1 MSASLPQGDIGVLD
15 ISRDVATSS
24 PDADIELVLSSLRQ
38 RAYDSTDPIHVV
50 NEKRQLVGIVPLF
63 KLMAAPFGA
72 KISDIM
78 VSNFKVARLGADREE
93 VLSLAHTNHLS
104 SVPVVDDNGRLVGC
118 VTATALIDTALR
130 EHTED
135 VNRLAGILHFETNSH
150 HALSEA
156 PWRRAVHRLPW
167 LLVGLLGS
175 SAATFVMAS
184 FEERLSTQVA
194 IAFFVP
200 AIVYLADAI
209 GTQSEAVTVRGLA
222 LLKEPRLSLLLTGE
236 LLAGLLIGGALGVVA
251 FGAVYLAV
259 SDIMLALSVAL
270 AICVAGALAAVCG
283 LFFPWLLSR
292 FGADPAFASGPVAT
306 VIQDVLSL
314 IVYFGII
321 SLLLPLRP

>member
-1 MSASLPQGDIGVLD
+1 MSASLPQGEISVLD

-24 PDADIELVLSSLRQ
+24 PDASVESALNDLRQ
-38 RAYDSTDPIHVV
+38 RSYDSLDAVYVV
-50 NEKRQLVGIVPLF
+50 DAQRRLVGIVPLW
-63 KLMAAPFGA
+63 KLMAAPTDA

-78 VSNFKVARLGADREE
+78 LSNFKASRLGSDRGE
-93 VLSLAHTNHLS
+93 VLSLAHVNRLS
-104 SVPVVDDNGRLVGC
+104 SVPVVDDNGRLAGC

-150 HALSEA
+150 HALTEA

-175 SAATFVMAS
+175 SAATLVMAS

-251 FGAVYLAV
+251 FGAVYFAI
-259 SDIMLALSVAL
+259 SDTMLALSVAL

-306 VIQDVLSL
+306 VVQDVLSL